1 MHPDT
6 CPRCQ
11 RTNALGRPQETERG
25 EPVRICRYCKAEWT
39 ERAWKFAATA
49 KEGKR

>member
-11 RTNALGRPQETERG
+11 RTNALGRPQQTER
-25 EPVRICRYCKAEWT
+25 EPVRVCKYCKAEWT
-39 ERAWKFAATA
+39 AQAWKAAVAA